1 MKDNLEKIKDILYD
15 FSDYLIIGGIILSI
29 VVIIG
34 WRLDILFPE
43 TIAMVDSNNLSEVEE
58 EIEETKKE
66 NIDLADKE
74 SEAPKISDD
83 KESKEDQ
90 EKAPEI
96 IKVSIPKGSPSTSI
110 GTILMELELINSVSD
125 FEEKVYELK
134 LEKKLRS
141 GDFDIRKDD
150 SLESIVK
157 IIANEK

>member
-110 GTILMELELINSVSD
+110 GTILMELELINSVSE

-141 GDFDIRKDD
+141 GDFDIEKDD

>member
-15 FSDYLIIGGIILSI
+15 FSDYLIIAGIILSI
-29 VVIIG
+29 VLIIG

-66 NIDLADKE
+66 NIDLADKD
-74 SEAPKISDD
+74 SEAAQTSND

-90 EKAPEI
+90 EKDPEI

-110 GTILMELELINSVSD
+110 GTILMELELIDSVSD